1 MSSDRDTTRI
11 VRSWLDEGVTALPDR
26 VLDAVLDQV
35 PTTQQRRP
43 LWPARR
49 FAEMSTFAKLA
60 TAAAAFAV
68 LVVVGVTF
76 MLGGRGVGVEST
88 ATPSPTVPNSSGTAP
103 GPTATASGD
112 AAASVPGEFTAC
124 VPGNSLL
131 REGTGEEIVVP
142 HPDGD
147 MTMHRQRGD
156 TWVGTITATDAR
168 FSGRH
173 YYSFEAN
180 AYTLASGDELG
191 TFAEGHRIEN
201 DDGAWQGSATGAN
214 LPDGTFGASPV
225 FLTGEGAYEGLTAVL
240 FATEGSCF
248 FDFRGVI
255 MEFPDPP
262 PVPYTG
268 E

>member
-1 MSSDRDTTRI
+1 MSTNRDLERI

-35 PTTQQRRP
+35 PATQQRRP

-68 LVVVGVTF
+68 LVVVGVTL
-76 MLGGRGVGVEST
+76 MLGGRDIGVEST
-88 ATPSPTVPNSSGTAP
+88 ATPSPSGTTPAP
-103 GPTATASGD
+103 SATSSGD
-112 AAASVPGEFTAC
+112 AAVSVPGEFTAC

-131 REGTGEEIVVP
+131 REGTGQEIVVP

-156 TWVGTITATDAR
+156 TWAGNITATDPR

-173 YYSFEAN
+173 FYSYEAN
-180 AYTLASGDELG
+180 AYTLASGDEAG

-201 DDGAWQGSATGAN
+201 DDGAWQGSATGAS

-225 FLTGEGAYEGLTAVL
+225 FLIGEGAYEGLTAVL
-240 FATEGSCF
+240 FMTEGPCF
-248 FDFRGVI
+248 FDFRGVLL
-255 MEFPDPP
+255 EFPDPP